1 LKEGS
6 YAMALKE
13 RLQEDWKQAL
23 KSKDKLKADTISMA
37 KAAILLIEKTD
48 GSKLED
54 DAIIDV
60 LAKEVKMRREAVLEF
75 EKGNRQDLVDQ
86 TNAEIEILL
95 EYLPQQLNEEEIE
108 EIVRMA
114 VNETG
119 SNSIKDMGKVMAAV
133 TPRTKGRADGKL
145 VSTIVKQFLSK

>member
-1 LKEGS
+1 
-6 YAMALKE
+6 
-13 RLQEDWKQAL
+13 
-23 KSKDKLKADTISMA
+23 
-37 KAAILLIEKTD
+37 
-48 GSKLED
+48 
-54 DAIIDV
+54 
-60 LAKEVKMRREAVLEF
+60 VLEF

>member
-1 LKEGS
+1 
-6 YAMALKE
+6 MALKE

-37 KAAILLIEKTD
+37 KAAILLVEKTD

-54 DAIIDV
+54 EAIIDV
-60 LAKEVKMRREAVLEF
+60 IAKEVKMRREAVLEF
-75 EKGNRQDLVDQ
+75 EKGNRQDLVDK
-86 TNAEIEILL
+86 TNTEIEILL

>member
-1 LKEGS
+1 
-6 YAMALKE
+6 MALKE

-23 KSKDKLKADTISMA
+23 KSKDRLKADTISMA
-37 KAAILLIEKTD
+37 KAAILLVEKTD

-75 EKGNRQDLVDQ
+75 EKGNRQDLVDK

>member
-1 LKEGS
+1 
-6 YAMALKE
+6 MALKE

>member
-13 RLQEDWKQAL
+13 RLQKDWKQAL

-37 KAAILLIEKTD
+37 KAAILLVEKTD

>member
-1 LKEGS
+1 
-6 YAMALKE
+6 MALKE

-37 KAAILLIEKTD
+37 KAAILLVEKTD